1 MTQHLMEKLTGTMS
15 KPKSNPSSAIL
26 NIDAVAKTY
35 RRSDGHEATALLP
48 VTAKLFQGEFI
59 SLVGPSGCGKT
70 TLLKLCA
77 GLIQQSSGQVT
88 FDSSGKPVQPGSYG
102 FVFQAPALLPWRTV
116 RSNVMLPAQ
125 ILGLDQVAAAKRATE
140 LLELVRL
147 AHAGDK
153 RPSELSGGMQQRVSI
168 ARALLHDPQLL
179 FMDEPFGAL
188 DAMTREELNLE
199 LQRIHLDQGKT
210 VLFVTHDIEEA
221 VLLSDRIL
229 VMSAGPGRLV
239 ANLEVTLNRPRS
251 LSIKKEPAFYRM
263 VEEVRSLLDRDQH

>member
-26 NIDAVAKTY
+26 NIDGVAKTY

-88 FDSSGKPVQPGSYG
+88 FGSSGKPVQPGSYG